1 MASRWPSWAPVPAR
15 DSDSPYKLAV
25 HATPAKRKFF
35 ARGTLLN
42 LSPRRLLSALVA
54 TSLLYAAFASRLH
67 LLSGKS
73 VMRNWPISL
82 SALVLVAFSARAQTP
97 VPTPQHGLKAGSIAL
112 VVTGEVL
119 PGQMD
124 NFRQLVPRLV
134 AAVAE
139 EPGTLVYEW
148 SFHPDQKTYNVMEV
162 YQTSDAL
169 AAHIKHL
176 TSTDFLKELGQV
188 RKTTNAI
195 VFGSPDAQVKE
206 FLARLDPLYTS
217 HIDGFMR

>member
-1 MASRWPSWAPVPAR
+1 MR
-15 DSDSPYKLAV
+15 KLL
-25 HATPAKRKFF
+25 F
-35 ARGTLLN
+35 
-42 LSPRRLLSALVA
+42 
-54 TSLLYAAFASRLH
+54 
-67 LLSGKS
+67 
-73 VMRNWPISL
+73 SL
-82 SALVLVAFSARAQTP
+82 SALVLVAFPVHAQTP
-97 VPTPQHGLKAGSIAL
+97 ARAPQHGLKAGSIAL

-124 NFRQLVPRLV
+124 NFKQLVPRLV

-148 SFHPDQKTYNVMEV
+148 SFHPDQKTYNVEV
-162 YQTSDAL
+162 YQNSDAIVTHL
-169 AAHIKHL
+169 KHL

-206 FLARLDPLYTS
+206 ALTRLDPVYTS

>member
-1 MASRWPSWAPVPAR
+1 
-15 DSDSPYKLAV
+15 
-25 HATPAKRKFF
+25 
-35 ARGTLLN
+35 
-42 LSPRRLLSALVA
+42 
-54 TSLLYAAFASRLH
+54 
-67 LLSGKS
+67 
-73 VMRNWPISL
+73 MRNWLISL

-97 VPTPQHGLKAGSIAL
+97 APQHGLKAGSIAL
-112 VVTGEVL
+112 LVTGEVL

-148 SFHPDQKTYNVMEV
+148 SFRPDQKTYNVMEV

-206 FLARLDPLYTS
+206 FLARLDPVYTS
-217 HIDGFMR
+217 HIDGFIR

>member
-1 MASRWPSWAPVPAR
+1 MMR
-15 DSDSPYKLAV
+15 KL
-25 HATPAKRKFF
+25 
-35 ARGTLLN
+35 L
-42 LSPRRLLSALVA
+42 
-54 TSLLYAAFASRLH
+54 
-67 LLSGKS
+67 
-73 VMRNWPISL
+73 ISL

-97 VPTPQHGLKAGSIAL
+97 ALQHGLKAGYIAL

-124 NFRQLVPRLV
+124 NFRQLVPKLV

-162 YQTSDAL
+162 YQNSDAL
-169 AAHIKHL
+169 AAHLKHL

-188 RKTTNAI
+188 RKTTSGI
-195 VFGSPDAQVKE
+195 VFGSPDAPAKE
-206 FLARLDPLYTS
+206 LLARLDPIYTS

>member
-1 MASRWPSWAPVPAR
+1 MMK
-15 DSDSPYKLAV
+15 KL
-25 HATPAKRKFF
+25 
-35 ARGTLLN
+35 L
-42 LSPRRLLSALVA
+42 
-54 TSLLYAAFASRLH
+54 
-67 LLSGKS
+67 
-73 VMRNWPISL
+73 ISL
-82 SALVLVAFSARAQTP
+82 SALVLVAFSVHAQTAA
-97 VPTPQHGLKAGSIAL
+97 PQHGLKAGYVAL

-162 YQTSDAL
+162 YQNSDAL
-169 AAHIKHL
+169 AAHLKHV

-188 RKTTNAI
+188 RKTTNAV

-206 FLARLDPLYTS
+206 ALARLDPVYTS

>member
-1 MASRWPSWAPVPAR
+1 MIR
-15 DSDSPYKLAV
+15 KL
-25 HATPAKRKFF
+25 
-35 ARGTLLN
+35 L
-42 LSPRRLLSALVA
+42 
-54 TSLLYAAFASRLH
+54 
-67 LLSGKS
+67 
-73 VMRNWPISL
+73 ISL
-82 SALVLVAFSARAQTP
+82 SALVLVVFPVRAQTP
-97 VPTPQHGLKAGSIAL
+97 APQHGLKAGSIAL

-162 YQTSDAL
+162 YQSSDAL
-169 AAHIKHL
+169 AAHLKHL
-176 TSTDFLKELGQV
+176 SAGFFKELGQV
-188 RKTTNAI
+188 RKTTSGI

-206 FLARLDPLYTS
+206 ALTRLDPVYTS
-217 HIDGFMR
+217 PIDGFIR

>member
-1 MASRWPSWAPVPAR
+1 M
-15 DSDSPYKLAV
+15 
-25 HATPAKRKFF
+25 TRK
-35 ARGTLLN
+35 
-42 LSPRRLLSALVA
+42 
-54 TSLLYAAFASRLH
+54 SLIA
-67 LLSGKS
+67 
-73 VMRNWPISL
+73 L
-82 SALVLVAFSARAQTP
+82 SALVLVAFPVHAQTP
-97 VPTPQHGLKAGSIAL
+97 APLHGLKAGSIAL

-134 AAVAE
+134 ATVAE

-162 YQTSDAL
+162 YQNSDAL
-169 AAHIKHL
+169 VAHIKHL

-195 VFGSPDAQVKE
+195 VFGSPDAPVKE
-206 FLARLDPLYTS
+206 ALTRLDPVYTS

>member
-1 MASRWPSWAPVPAR
+1 MMR
-15 DSDSPYKLAV
+15 KLL
-25 HATPAKRKFF
+25 F
-35 ARGTLLN
+35 
-42 LSPRRLLSALVA
+42 
-54 TSLLYAAFASRLH
+54 
-67 LLSGKS
+67 
-73 VMRNWPISL
+73 SL
-82 SALVLVAFSARAQTP
+82 SALVLVAFPAHAQTP
-97 VPTPQHGLKAGSIAL
+97 APPHGLKAGYIAL

-124 NFRQLVPRLV
+124 NFRQLVPKLV

-162 YQTSDAL
+162 YQNSDAL
-169 AAHIKHL
+169 LAHLKHL

-188 RKTTNAI
+188 RKTTGAI
-195 VFGSPDAQVKE
+195 VFGQPDAQVKE
-206 FLARLDPLYTS
+206 TLTRLDPVYTS